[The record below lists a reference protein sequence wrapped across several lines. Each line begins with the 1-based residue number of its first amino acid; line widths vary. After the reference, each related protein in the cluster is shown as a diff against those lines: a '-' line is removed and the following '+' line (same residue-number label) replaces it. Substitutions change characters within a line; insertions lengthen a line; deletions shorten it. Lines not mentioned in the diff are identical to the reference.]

1 MKDYYCS
8 QKFWYLRVDPEKQTL
23 NSCCAA
29 SPEKIDMDWL
39 ARNPGQL
46 FNTDQLKAE
55 RQQTLAGLRVDT
67 CTATCW
73 HSEDAGLDS
82 RRILKGS
89 NNRTHTDIVTSPE
102 VLEIKLGI
110 DCNLTCSYCSK
121 TYSTAWLNDIKNQ
134 GTYIDNDLRFQLNIK
149 DIAIS
154 KLGQVSIKNSTNY
167 QSIINELLTYTNL
180 TRLEITGGEPFL
192 YNGLERIVER
202 STSTVNIVTGLGV
215 DTKRLERLLLL
226 LPKDRVT
233 LSISAENLNQLYE
246 FNRYGNTYSKFLTNI
261 EVIQNSG
268 IGYQFYSTLSN
279 LTIFGLGDF
288 ISKFKDNKIHLNTC
302 ADPMYLSANVLDKN
316 SKQLVKDT
324 DYGQF
329 NAVIHS
335 MIEQQFDN
343 SLHNQ
348 LKQFIVEFAQRRNL
362 SFNIFPDSF
371 KNWLTI

>member
-1 MKDYYCS
+1 
-8 QKFWYLRVDPEKQTL
+8 L
-23 NSCCAA
+23 N
-29 SPEKIDMDWL
+29 
-39 ARNPGQL
+39 
-46 FNTDQLKAE
+46 T
-55 RQQTLAGLRVDT
+55 
-67 CTATCW
+67 
-73 HSEDAGLDS
+73 
-82 RRILKGS
+82 
-89 NNRTHTDIVTSPE
+89 
-102 VLEIKLGI
+102 
-110 DCNLTCSYCSK
+110 
-121 TYSTAWLNDIKNQ
+121 
-134 GTYIDNDLRFQLNIK
+134 K

-192 YNGLERIVER
+192 YNGLERIVEQ

-362 SFNIFPDSF
+362 NFNIFPDSF